1 MLYRS
6 VKGSPLTSAEVDA
19 NFLELRMG
27 LDALLAG
34 EVEPVGIADISV
46 VAGSLTVTLT
56 DTTELGP
63 FPIPVSA
70 FNWRGEWANG
80 TSYSINDF
88 FTVAGL
94 GVFLTLQPHFAP
106 ASGPFDPLAVDG
118 SFEPLYRQ
126 VFGTTTPQAYHLALN
141 FTGLIP
147 GDQSVVYA
155 HIPAQGLSLA
165 EDLPGSVFQLL
176 TATTAAISF
185 ALKKNGVAFGSI
197 DFEAAGTV
205 GAVVSTIETLVSGDL
220 LTITAPAV
228 ADTTAANL
236 VGTII
241 ASA

>member
-27 LDALLAG
+27 LDDILGG

-94 GVFLTLQPHFAP
+94 GVFLTLEPHFAP
-106 ASGPFDPLAVDG
+106 GSGPFDPAAVD
-118 SFEPLYRQ
+118 SEFEPLYRQ
-126 VFGTTTPQAYHLALN
+126 VFGTTAPQSYHLALN
-141 FTGLIP
+141 FTGLVP

-155 HIPAQGLSLA
+155 HIPAQALSLS
-165 EDLPGSVFQLL
+165 EDLPGSVFRLL

-185 ALKKNGVAFGSI
+185 ALKKNGGAFGSI
-197 DFEAAGTV
+197 DFAAADTV
-205 GAVVSTIETLVSGDL
+205 GTIVSTIETLVSGDL
-220 LTITAPAV
+220 LTITAPDV
-228 ADTTAANL
+228 ADATAANL

>member
-6 VKGSPLTSAEVDA
+6 AKGSPLTSAEVDA

-27 LDALLAG
+27 LDAILAG

-56 DTTELGP
+56 DTTEFGP

-94 GVFLTLQPHFAP
+94 GVFLTLEPHFAP
-106 ASGPFDPLAVDG
+106 GSGPFDPAAVNG
-118 SFEPLYRQ
+118 SYEPLYRQ

-165 EDLPGSVFQLL
+165 QDLPGSVFRLL
-176 TATTAAISF
+176 SATTAAISF
-185 ALKKNGVAFGSI
+185 ALKKNGVAFGSV
-197 DFEAAGTV
+197 DFEAAGTI
-205 GAVVSTIETLVSGDL
+205 GVVVATSETLVSGDL
-220 LTITAPAV
+220 LTITAPAI

>member
-6 VKGSPLTSAEVDA
+6 AKGSPLTSAEVDA

-27 LDALLAG
+27 LDAILAG

-56 DTTELGP
+56 DATELGP

-80 TSYSINDF
+80 ASYSINDF

-94 GVFLTLQPHFAP
+94 GVFLTLEPHFAP
-106 ASGPFDPLAVDG
+106 GSGPFDPAAVNG
-118 SFEPLYRQ
+118 SSEPLYRQ
-126 VFGTTTPQAYHLALN
+126 VFGTITPQAYHLALN

-147 GDQSVVYA
+147 GDQSVCYA
-155 HIPAQGLSLA
+155 HIPAQGLTFA
-165 EDLPGSVFQLL
+165 QDLPGSVFRLL
-176 TATTAAISF
+176 SATTAAISF
-185 ALKKNGVAFGSI
+185 ALKKNGLAFGSI
-197 DFEAAGTV
+197 DFDAAGTV
-205 GAVVSTIETLVSGDL
+205 GVVVATSETLVSGDL
-220 LTITAPAV
+220 LTITAPNV